1 MVAKSQQAS
10 NRGVIKALV
19 PDQTTLTTL
28 EYHATAIKGSQPE
41 RQKNMT
47 LVLNQGVNPKSIST
61 KSTDI
66 RLPHTGLIELI
77 HFFTLLK
84 NN

>member
-1 MVAKSQQAS
+1 MSEPPRHVLNAS
-10 NRGVIKALV
+10 AIYLSDENENKARV
-19 PDQTTLTTL
+19 DITL
-28 EYHATAIKGSQPE
+28 I
-41 RQKNMT
+41 
-47 LVLNQGVNPKSIST
+47 LNQGVNPKSIST
-61 KSTDI
+61 KTTDI

>member
-28 EYHATAIKGSQPE
+28 EYHATAISGCQHE
-41 RQKNMT
+41 LQKT
-47 LVLNQGVNPKSIST
+47 
-61 KSTDI
+61 
-66 RLPHTGLIELI
+66 
-77 HFFTLLK
+77 
-84 NN
+84 